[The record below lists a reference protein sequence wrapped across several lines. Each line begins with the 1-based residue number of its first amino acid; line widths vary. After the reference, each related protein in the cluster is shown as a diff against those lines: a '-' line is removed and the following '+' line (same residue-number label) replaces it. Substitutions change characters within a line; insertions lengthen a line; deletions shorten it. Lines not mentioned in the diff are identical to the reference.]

1 MIQDE
6 EYDLFLNDIENMP
19 VFIRFY
25 RATERL
31 IKTFEEYQIED
42 DSLFIKGNE
51 LLLFEKTKVLV
62 ERIEE
67 PLIKALERIKKGEE
81 KELRDML
88 TEFLDSTE
96 PYV

>member
-1 MIQDE
+1 MIQEE

-42 DSLFIKGNE
+42 DNLFIKGNE
-51 LLLFEKTKVLV
+51 LLYYFFLCLIFKQYYYVVLH
-62 ERIEE
+62 I
-67 PLIKALERIKKGEE
+67 
-81 KELRDML
+81 
-88 TEFLDSTE
+88 
-96 PYV
+96 